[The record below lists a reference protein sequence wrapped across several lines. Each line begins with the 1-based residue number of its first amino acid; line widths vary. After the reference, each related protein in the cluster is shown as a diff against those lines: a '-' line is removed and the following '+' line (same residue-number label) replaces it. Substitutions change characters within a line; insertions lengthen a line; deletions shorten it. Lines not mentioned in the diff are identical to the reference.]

1 MLNNDTS
8 TVPVLMEHL
17 KRQNISGRQWTDY
30 VYDKKN
36 TNQSRDAVLKT
47 VRGFSVWF
55 RESFPYYYDQCL
67 VCSNRDDNDYLGTVY
82 PTVEERSYQASRTE
96 LYVCGSCNSTSRF
109 PRYNDVSKV
118 LHTRRGRCGEYS
130 VLMMLFLKGLG
141 YTTRWV
147 VDREDHVWTEI
158 QLFDDSWVHIDPCEA
173 SVDEPLLYQSWG
185 KNQTFIF
192 AYSHDNI
199 VDVTFQYTSNA
210 TAVFERRQQEGVN
223 QSYFDSALNTAR
235 VLLQKE

>member
-1 MLNNDTS
+1 
-8 TVPVLMEHL
+8 
-17 KRQNISGRQWTDY
+17 
-30 VYDKKN
+30 
-36 TNQSRDAVLKT
+36 
-47 VRGFSVWF
+47 
-55 RESFPYYYDQCL
+55 
-67 VCSNRDDNDYLGTVY
+67 
-82 PTVEERSYQASRTE
+82 
-96 LYVCGSCNSTSRF
+96 
-109 PRYNDVSKV
+109 
-118 LHTRRGRCGEYS
+118 
-130 VLMMLFLKGLG
+130 
-141 YTTRWV
+141 
-147 VDREDHVWTEI
+147 
-158 QLFDDSWVHIDPCEA
+158 LFDDSWVHIDPCEA